1 MAVQIQLRN
10 DTATN
15 WTSSNPVLAVG
26 ELGIESDTDQFKIGN
41 GSTAWVSLAY
51 GGIVGP
57 TGAAGAD
64 GVASATSP
72 LAYDAGTKTVSIDLS
87 SYDTSSEVDSKVAAI
102 VDSSPATLDTLNELA
117 AALGDDANFATTVT
131 DAIAAKADS
140 AHAHDISD
148 INSLQTTL
156 DAKSPLT
163 QSINA
168 KTANYTLT
176 LADRGEFITCD
187 GTFTLTIPSATF
199 TAGDRIDFLN
209 IGTGLITIAGSGV
222 TVNSIDAAVTIDT
235 QWAGA
240 TFFFTSASAGVLV
253 GKLA

>member
-57 TGAAGAD
+57 TGAAG
-64 GVASATSP
+64 VASATSP

-87 SYDTSSEVDSKVAAI
+87 SYDTSSEVDTKVAALI
-102 VDSSPATLDTLNELA
+102 DSAPATLDTLNELA

-131 DAIAAKADS
+131 DSIATKVS
-140 AHAHDISD
+140 
-148 INSLQTTL
+148 
-156 DAKSPLT
+156 
-163 QSINA
+163 
-168 KTANYTLT
+168 KT
-176 LADRGEFITCD
+176 D
-187 GTFTLTIPSATF
+187 GTVTTATE
-199 TAGDRIDFLN
+199 
-209 IGTGLITIAGSGV
+209 
-222 TVNSIDAAVTIDT
+222 
-235 QWAGA
+235 
-240 TFFFTSASAGVLV
+240 ASAVVRNITLSTSTPTGGSDGDVWLV
-253 GKLA
+253 YTA